1 MPTWVVVL
9 IVIAAVVVAGAVVW
23 LVMQEMQRKRLQR
36 KFGPEYERAVADHDN
51 PRAAQRELAARE
63 KRHNEL
69 DIRPLSPQAKE
80 RYTAQWAQ
88 IQAQFVDS
96 PSPAVAEADR
106 VLTQLMAERGYP
118 TEGYDQ
124 QLADLSVKHSKTLDH
139 YRHAH
144 ETMVG
149 HEHEQK
155 STEDL
160 RDAMV
165 RYRTVFEDLLDDD
178 AADDGHRHGETKQEA
193 KHDAKHDPKHDDRG
207 ETRTEARVE
216 DRIDERHDTTNER
229 HDVRNGR

>member
-23 LVMQEMQRKRLQR
+23 LVTQELQRKRLQR
-36 KFGPEYERAVADHDN
+36 KFGPEYERAVADHDS

-80 RYTAQWAQ
+80 RYTEQWAQ
-88 IQAQFVDS
+88 IQAQFVDR

-149 HEHEQK
+149 REHEEK

-160 RDAMV
+160 REAMV
-165 RYRTVFEDLLDDD
+165 RYRTVFEDLLGDD
-178 AADDGHRHGETKQEA
+178 AADDSHRRDEHGE
-193 KHDAKHDPKHDDRG
+193 HG
-207 ETRTEARVE
+207 EH
-216 DRIDERHDTTNER
+216 DERHEARTDDRHEERHETAKER